1 MTNETIIKKW
11 RTGQTKFSIAKDYMQ
26 EHNREA
32 KKRKEPK
39 ITKDQALA
47 YVEPII
53 FEYETKDWEWTD
65 DSWRTYEIHA

>member
-11 RTGQTKFSIAKDYMQ
+11 RSGLSKFAVAKDYMQ
-26 EHNREA
+26 EYNREA
-32 KKRKEPK
+32 KKRKETK

-53 FEYETKDWEWTD
+53 FDYETKDWK
-65 DSWRTYEIHA
+65 

>member
-11 RTGQTKFSIAKDYMQ
+11 RRGLSKFAVAKDYMQ
-26 EHNREA
+26 EYNREA
-32 KKRKEPK
+32 KKRKEAK

-53 FEYETKDWEWTD
+53 FDYETKDWK
-65 DSWRTYEIHA
+65 

>member
-11 RTGQTKFSIAKDYMQ
+11 RMGQTKFSVAKDCMQ
-26 EHNREA
+26 EYNREA
-32 KKRKEPK
+32 KKRKETK

-53 FEYETKDWEWTD
+53 FDYETKDWK
-65 DSWRTYEIHA
+65 

>member
-11 RTGQTKFSIAKDYMQ
+11 RSGLSKFAVAKDYMQ
-26 EHNREA
+26 EYNREA
-32 KKRKEPK
+32 KKKREPK

-53 FEYETKDWEWTD
+53 FDYETKEWK
-65 DSWRTYEIHA
+65 

>member
-32 KKRKEPK
+32 KKRAKNNERPSSC
-39 ITKDQALA
+39 LC
-47 YVEPII
+47 
-53 FEYETKDWEWTD
+53 
-65 DSWRTYEIHA
+65 RTNNI

>member
-11 RTGQTKFSIAKDYMQ
+11 RSGLNKFAVAKDYMQ
-26 EHNREA
+26 EYNREA
-32 KKRKEPK
+32 KKRREPK

-53 FEYETKDWEWTD
+53 FDYETKDWK
-65 DSWRTYEIHA
+65 

>member
-11 RTGQTKFSIAKDYMQ
+11 RSGLNKFSVAKDYMQ
-26 EHNREA
+26 AYNREA
-32 KKRKEPK
+32 KKRREPK

-53 FEYETKDWEWTD
+53 FDYETKDWK
-65 DSWRTYEIHA
+65 